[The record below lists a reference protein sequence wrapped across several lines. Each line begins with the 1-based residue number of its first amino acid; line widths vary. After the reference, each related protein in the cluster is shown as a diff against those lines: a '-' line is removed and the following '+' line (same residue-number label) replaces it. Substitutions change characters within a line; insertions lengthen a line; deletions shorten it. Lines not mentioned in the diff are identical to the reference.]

1 MADRIIDGTQFNANN
16 IIYCAP
22 KATPQGAKSVNI
34 LSKNTKTFL
43 TLSTPLMLTW
53 GASDFVDE
61 KTGISDGKFSLAL
74 QFPSD
79 EYKNEDTSVF
89 LLNMKA
95 LEDKIKSD
103 ALVNSKEWFGKV
115 HKSAEVV
122 EALWTPMLKYPKNKQ
137 TGEYDYNKQPTLKI
151 KLPQWEG
158 SWRSEIYDEEGEK
171 LYPCVENPGVSP
183 LDYLKKG
190 TNIACLIQFAGIW
203 FVNGKFSASWKLVQA
218 VVQKPK
224 ASLQGQCLIPLKPK
238 DKEVL
243 KNQKV
248 VDDDTEDHITST
260 IVDDSDNE
268 EDMVIS
274 KTVPTPLVSVPAAV
288 VSPIPIQTVE
298 EVEAVPPPKQLEE
311 EPAKVIKKKIVKKK
325 ET

>member
-16 IIYCAP
+16 IMYGAP

-34 LSKNTKTFL
+34 ISKQTKSSL

-53 GASDFVDE
+53 GASDFIDE
-61 KTGISDGKFSLAL
+61 KTGLSDGKFSMAL

-79 EYKNEDTSVF
+79 EYKNEDTEAF
-89 LLNMKA
+89 LVNMKA
-95 LEDKIKSD
+95 LEDKIKAD
-103 ALVNSKEWFGKV
+103 ALVYSKEWFGKV

-122 EALWTPMLKYPKNKQ
+122 DALWTPMVKYPKNKQ
-137 TGEYDYNKQPTLKI
+137 TGEYDYNKSPTLKI
-151 KLPQWEG
+151 KLPQWKEVW
-158 SWRSEIYDEEGEK
+158 SSEIYDEEGGK
-171 LYPCVENPGVSP
+171 LFPNKENPTVTP
-183 LDYLKKG
+183 LEYLKKG

-238 DKEVL
+238 DKEAL

-248 VDDDTEDHITST
+248 VDEDTDDHITST
-260 IVDDSDNE
+260 IVEDSDE
-268 EDMVIS
+268 EEER
-274 KTVPTPLVSVPAAV
+274 AV
-288 VSPIPIQTVE
+288 VTLPPAPPKVVEVPVVE
-298 EVEAVPPPKQLEE
+298 EVAAAAVAVPEVAAEDAVKP
-311 EPAKVIKKKIVKKK
+311 KKKIVKKK
-325 ET
+325 E